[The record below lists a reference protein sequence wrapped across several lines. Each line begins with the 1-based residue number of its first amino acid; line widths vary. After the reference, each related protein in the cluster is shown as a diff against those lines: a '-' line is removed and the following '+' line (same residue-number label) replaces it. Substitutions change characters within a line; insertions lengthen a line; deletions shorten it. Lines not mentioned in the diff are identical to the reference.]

1 MSKTNKAISA
11 VKALGAGVLNGLL
24 GAGGGMLIVPSLS
37 SEGIEPNKAHA
48 ASVAI
53 MLPLSVVSAILYI
66 SKGQV
71 SAADAVPYIPGGVA
85 GAFLGA
91 FLLRKISPKLL
102 KKLFGALA
110 VYAGVRAF
118 LR

>member
-1 MSKTNKAISA
+1 MNLRKTISA
-11 VKALGAGVLNGLL
+11 AKALTAGALNGLL

-48 ASVAI
+48 GSVAI
-53 MLPLSVVSAILYI
+53 MLPLSAISAALYI
-66 SKGQV
+66 SKGTV
-71 SAADAVPYIPGGVA
+71 SLADALPYIPGGIA

-91 FLLRKISPKLL
+91 YLLRKISPKLL

-110 VYAGVRAF
+110 IYAGVRAF